1 MINIS
6 REAEVN
12 LINILIDQ
20 DVISGKDLANIKKIS
35 SEENKTQLEAVFQL
49 ELTDEDK
56 ILDLLVKE
64 QSLEI
69 IDLTTIQITD
79 ELKSVLPS
87 NYINMNFIAP
97 FKIDGN
103 ILHIAIPDSSKLS
116 LMRNLKTITKKEI
129 ELHAAKVSQIS
140 DFIDVLSKDGETTI
154 QNIQQANQQKEKTKT
169 FDYDVDES
177 AELLDEAPEEEIE
190 AIENESDV
198 IKFSTAVVAEAIK
211 AGVSDIHIEPFRF
224 SSRVRYRN
232 DGILA
237 EQEHFA
243 KFLHS
248 NYGAVVTRF
257 KIMGKLDIAERR
269 LPQDGA
275 STFKSGT
282 KEVDLRVSILP
293 TKNNE
298 RIVMRILNKEAGE
311 KKLSELG
318 FESKD
323 LEKLTK
329 AITSPQGMVLVT
341 GPTGSGKTT
350 TLYSVLKHINKPG
363 MNILT
368 AEDPV
373 EYELEGVG
381 QVQVKEAIDFTFE
394 SALRSFLRQDPE
406 VILVG
411 EIRDKAT
418 VDIALKASLTGHL
431 VFSTLHTNDAP
442 SSITRL
448 LNMGTPNYL
457 ISAALTLIMAQR
469 LARKNCSE
477 CAVIDE
483 NVTPKLLNAI
493 GFLPEQ
499 SARAKIYKGKG
510 CDQCGNTGFKGRM
523 GIYEILEID
532 KELKHGILSDMS
544 QAELNAIAKKNNFR
558 TMQEMGHDLLLSGD
572 LCYSEFERVLQ
583 SN

>member
-1 MINIS
+1 MAKINLDPQSEQSILNMLLDHS
-6 REAEVN
+6 VLNDSSVSKIVN
-12 LINILIDQ
+12 TSKEI
-20 DVISGKDLANIKKIS
+20 GKTKI
-35 SEENKTQLEAVFQL
+35 ETAIELK
-49 ELTDEDK
+49 LTDEQKILKILSSSYSLDIVDLNEKKIDEKIKK
-56 ILDLLVKE
+56 ILDLRFVE
-64 QSLEI
+64 DNHIVPFEI
-69 IDLTTIQITD
+69 SGST
-79 ELKSVLPS
+79 LK
-87 NYINMNFIAP
+87 
-97 FKIDGN
+97 
-103 ILHIAIPDSSKLS
+103 IAIPDGSKLS
-116 LMRNLKTITKKEI
+116 LMKNLKTMTQMEP
-129 ELHAAKVSQIS
+129 ELYAASIS
-140 DFIDVLSKDGETTI
+140 NINDFIARLKKLENKKISSSNVKVEKIEKNKD
-154 QNIQQANQQKEKTKT
+154 
-169 FDYDVDES
+169 
-177 AELLDEAPEEEIE
+177 ELVEVGSEVIVFGNKLITE
-190 AIENESDV
+190 AINLG
-198 IKFSTAVVAEAIK
+198 A
-211 AGVSDIHIEPFRF
+211 SDIHIECFRDSAQVRF
-224 SSRVRYRN
+224 RV
-232 DGILA
+232 DGILRVMNSYSS
-237 EQEHFA
+237 
-243 KFLHS
+243 FLYE
-248 NYGAVVTRF
+248 NYNAVVTRM
-257 KIMGKLDIAERR
+257 KIISKLDIAERR

-275 STFKSGT
+275 STFKSDT

-318 FESKD
+318 FEAKD

-469 LARKNCSE
+469 LARKNCPE
-477 CAVIDE
+477 CSVIDE

-544 QAELNAIAKKNNFR
+544 QAELNAIAKKNGFR

>member
-1 MINIS
+1 MSKIKLDITS
-6 REAEVN
+6 EQ
-12 LINILIDQ
+12 NILNMLLDHSVLNDSQISKINSTSSEVGKTRLETAMELNLTNEEKIVNILASSYSLEIVDLNEKKIDQ
-20 DVISGKDLANIKKIS
+20 KIK
-35 SEENKTQLEAVFQL
+35 Q
-49 ELTDEDK
+49 
-56 ILDLLVKE
+56 ILDLRFIE
-64 QSLEI
+64 E
-69 IDLTTIQITD
+69 
-79 ELKSVLPS
+79 
-87 NYINMNFIAP
+87 NFIVP
-97 FKIDGN
+97 FEISGQTLK
-103 ILHIAIPDSSKLS
+103 IAIPDASKLS
-116 LMRNLKTITKKEI
+116 LMKNLKTMTQMEPELYAASISNIKKFVDRLKDLETKKINPSNVKI
-129 ELHAAKVSQIS
+129 EKIKK
-140 DFIDVLSKDGETTI
+140 KDE
-154 QNIQQANQQKEKTKT
+154 
-169 FDYDVDES
+169 DELVEVGS
-177 AELLDEAPEEEIE
+177 EVIVFGNKLITE
-190 AIENESDV
+190 AINLG
-198 IKFSTAVVAEAIK
+198 A
-211 AGVSDIHIEPFRF
+211 SDIHIECFRN
-224 SSRVRYRN
+224 SAQVRFRI
-232 DGILA
+232 DGILRIMSNYS
-237 EQEHFA
+237 
-243 KFLHS
+243 KFLFD
-248 NYGAVVTRF
+248 NYNAVVTRV
-257 KIMGKLDIAERR
+257 KIISKLDIAERR
-269 LPQDGA
+269 IPQDGA
-275 STFKSGT
+275 STFTTET

-311 KKLSELG
+311 KQLHELG
-318 FESKD
+318 FDPKD

-329 AITSPQGMVLVT
+329 AISSPQGMVLVT

-448 LNMGTPNYL
+448 QNMGTPNYL

-469 LARKNCSE
+469 LARRNCPE
-477 CAVIDE
+477 CSIIDE
-483 NVTPKLLNAI
+483 NVTPKLLNSI

-510 CDQCGNTGFKGRM
+510 CDHCGNSGFKGRM

-532 KELKHGILSDMS
+532 KELKQGILSDLS
-544 QAELNAIAKKNNFR
+544 QNELNAIAKKNGFR
-558 TMQEMGHDLLLSGD
+558 TMQDMGHDLLLSGD
-572 LCYSEFERVLQ
+572 LSFSEFERVLQ

>member
-1 MINIS
+1 MSKINLDPQS
-6 REAEVN
+6 EQS
-12 LINILIDQ
+12 ILNMLLDHSLLNDSSVSKILNTSKEIGKTKIETAIELKLTDEQKILKLLSSTYSLEIVDLNEKKIDE
-20 DVISGKDLANIKKIS
+20 KIKKI
-35 SEENKTQLEAVFQL
+35 LDIRFI
-49 ELTDEDK
+49 EDNH
-56 ILDLLVKE
+56 LVPF
-64 QSLEI
+64 EI
-69 IDLTTIQITD
+69 FGST
-79 ELKSVLPS
+79 LK
-87 NYINMNFIAP
+87 
-97 FKIDGN
+97 
-103 ILHIAIPDSSKLS
+103 IAIPDASKLS
-116 LMRNLKTITKKEI
+116 LMKNLKTMTQMEP
-129 ELHAAKVSQIS
+129 ELYAASIS
-140 DFIDVLSKDGETTI
+140 SINNFIDRLKKLENKKISSSNVKVEKIEKNKD
-154 QNIQQANQQKEKTKT
+154 
-169 FDYDVDES
+169 
-177 AELLDEAPEEEIE
+177 ELVEVGSEVIVFGNKLITE
-190 AIENESDV
+190 AINLG
-198 IKFSTAVVAEAIK
+198 A
-211 AGVSDIHIEPFRF
+211 SDIHIECFRDSAQVRF
-224 SSRVRYRN
+224 RV
-232 DGILA
+232 DGILRVM
-237 EQEHFA
+237 
-243 KFLHS
+243 KSYSSFLYE
-248 NYGAVVTRF
+248 NYNAVVTRM
-257 KIMGKLDIAERR
+257 KIISKLDIAERR

-275 STFKSGT
+275 STFKSDT

-318 FESKD
+318 FEAKD
-323 LEKLTK
+323 LDKLTR

-477 CAVIDE
+477 CSIIDE

-532 KELKHGILSDMS
+532 KELKQGILSDMS
-544 QAELNAIAKKNNFR
+544 QVELNAIAKKNGFR